1 MKNKILLNVIIALI
15 ALTTVISFP
24 ALTNAAQNEPIAI
37 SSEKDFS
44 KIAENPE
51 GEFYLSKDITFSN
64 KYTIEHI
71 GIFGGVFDGRGHTV
85 FNADGEF
92 LIAQSNRGEIK
103 NLQIE
108 NSEFSYAGISY
119 YNYGTISNCRVISTT
134 MSTGICRIN
143 SSLLENCYTEDTD
156 GSMCLRN
163 ESSGIIRACIN
174 LSNVSTYYDSKE
186 LVGGIAAYNTG
197 TIENCINKGNIR
209 GKNYVGGICI
219 ARTSEFDNIYGSV
232 LNCANYGNITSSNC
246 AFGIGEAKEV
256 TNCVNFGK
264 VKGNGSNARGIG
276 GSAYNCVNVGEVNN
290 GSGYAVSYTNVKSQ
304 SYALSTSGI
313 SDYNNKTTLIDK
325 KDFNNQNS
333 FKKLDFDSVWK
344 IDENGINLQSLE
356 TKQIGMSIY
365 SLPSKTDYYLGEDFD
380 PYGLKITKFNSFG
393 NWELTNDYT
402 VSGFKGTV
410 GKNTITVKCGDF
422 SEKFN
427 VYIYE
432 DITNSTIKFDTG
444 NIQYANG
451 YEICPDITVISPSGR
466 NLVNGRDYTVTYKNN
481 ISPGTALLYVEGIGY
496 NTGNISKTFVIKQKL
511 TQNSVILNQSS
522 YIENGSQIIPDFS
535 VYNCVGTKLTQG
547 VDYNVTFTN
556 NIMPGE
562 ATLTITGIGY
572 YENTLSQSYTIYGN
586 IANYGLTLSGYEF
599 ITNSNSICPTII
611 IVDSYGK
618 ILIQNVDYSVTYNSN
633 IYPGIATVSV
643 NGIGNY
649 IGTLSANYRIKPSQV
664 LGVYAK
670 GRSNN
675 SIKLSWAN
683 QIAVDGY
690 IVQKYDSKKKK
701 WTTYKKVKSNSIKIS
716 KLSSSTTYKF
726 RIRSYKGGDY
736 GTYSKTLKVKT
747 LKAKKS
753 SAKKTNNKSSKPS
766 STSKYSPKK
775 VNNVKATIY
784 THHSTNQFKVT
795 WNKSSKVSGY
805 QIEYY
810 GENGW
815 KRLANINSSKKNGY
829 VSNWADWS
837 LYMPK
842 AKVRV
847 RAFKTVKGKKYY
859 SSWSNAKMSFISK

>member
-1 MKNKILLNVIIALI
+1 MKKNFLRTIIIATLAI
-15 ALTTVISFP
+15 ITAISLP
-24 ALTNAAQNEPIAI
+24 ILTNGQQNTPIAI

-44 KIAENPE
+44 KLTQNPY
-51 GEFYLSKDITFSN
+51 GEFYLTNDITFSN
-64 KYTIEHI
+64 RYTIEPNNSFS
-71 GIFGGVFDGRGHTV
+71 GIIDGRGHTV
-85 FNADGEF
+85 FNAEGEF
-92 LIAQSNRGEIK
+92 LIAEINDGEIK

-108 NSEFSYAGISY
+108 NCEFSKAGIAY
-119 YNYGTISNCRVISTT
+119 RNYGTISNCRIISTT
-134 MSTGICRIN
+134 MSSGICYSNRGLIV
-143 SSLLENCYTEDTD
+143 NCYTEDTD
-156 GSMCLRN
+156 GPMCIMN
-163 ESSGIIRACIN
+163 SDDGIIKGCIN
-174 LSNVSTYYDSKE
+174 LSDVSTGYSGLSE
-186 LVGGIAAYNTG
+186 SSMGGIAAKNVSI
-197 TIENCINKGNIR
+197 IENCINKGNIC
-209 GKNYVGGICI
+209 GSDYVGGICGLGEQKYDSI
-219 ARTSEFDNIYGSV
+219 T
-232 LNCANYGNITSSNC
+232 NCANYGSISGSNH
-246 AFGIGEAKEV
+246 AYGIGQAKEV
-256 TNCVNFGK
+256 SNCINFGK

-276 GSAYNCVNVGEVNN
+276 GYAYNCVNIGEVNN
-290 GSGYAVSYTNVKSQ
+290 GLGYAIDYLGVKSQ
-304 SYALSTSGI
+304 SYALSTSGTN
-313 SDYNNKTTLIDK
+313 DYYNKTILISK
-325 KDFNNQNS
+325 NNFNNQSS
-333 FKKLDFDSVWK
+333 FNKLDFDSVWK
-344 IDENGINLQSLE
+344 IDENGINLQNLE
-356 TKQIGMSIY
+356 TKPIGISIY
-365 SLPSKTDYYLGEDFD
+365 ALPDKTSYYLGEDFD
-380 PYGLKITKFNSFG
+380 QTGLKIIKFNSFG
-393 NWELTNDYT
+393 NWELTNNYSISD
-402 VSGFKGTV
+402 FKGAV
-410 GKNTITVKCGDF
+410 GKNTITVTCGDY

-427 VYIYE
+427 VSVNE
-432 DITNSTIKFDTG
+432 DITNSTVTFNTG

-481 ISPGTALLYVEGIGY
+481 ISPGTASLYVEGIGY

-556 NIMPGE
+556 NVAPGQ

-599 ITNSNSICPTII
+599 ITNSNPICPTII

-670 GRSNN
+670 GRSKN

-683 QIAVDGY
+683 QIGVDGY
-690 IVQKYDSKKKK
+690 IIQKYDSKKKS
-701 WTTYKKVKSNSIKIS
+701 WTTYKKVKSNSITIS

-753 SAKKTNNKSSKPS
+753 SAKTTNNKSSKPS

-775 VNNVKATIY
+775 VNNVKAIIY

-829 VSNWADWS
+829 VSNWANWS

-842 AKVRV
+842 AKVRI
-847 RAFKTVKGKKYY
+847 RAFKTVNGKKYY